1 MRGNTI
7 PQSYWVDEIDG
18 ILYEFKIKGSDVYYR
33 PILFPDYNFAWK
45 LYKNILAE
53 LMLAKSE
60 ELMYHPI
67 KETNFPIINN
77 KLINEISSNREF
89 ALFGDMKDIENLPT
103 NKYNSK
109 RTLSK
114 YLKPKTYKKISWRDI
129 NVN

>member
-1 MRGNTI
+1 MRGNNI

-18 ILYEFKIKGSDVYYR
+18 ILYEFKIEGSDVYYR

-45 LYKNILAE
+45 LYKNILVEMMFAG
-53 LMLAKSE
+53 SE
-60 ELMYHPI
+60 ELMYCPI
-67 KETNFPIINN
+67 KDTSLPTTN
-77 KLINEISSNREF
+77 KVMNEISSNREYT
-89 ALFGDMKDIENLPT
+89 LFGTMEDIENLPT

-109 RTLSK
+109 RALSK